1 MVISIAFFLL
11 KEKVDT
17 DFPGAIVD
25 KNLPA
30 SAGVTGSIPPP
41 GKIPLCRRA
50 AKPVSHNF

>member
-1 MVISIAFFLL
+1 MVISIAFLL

-30 SAGVTGSIPPP
+30 SAGVTGSIPSLGRFHIATEQLSP
-41 GKIPLCRRA
+41 
-50 AKPVSHNF
+50 